1 MGLFDR
7 FKKHS
12 DESNAELSITETVL
26 SQQGENT
33 IVAMSNAIL
42 METHAGLTEQN
53 SISVPIGEL
62 ASLGGAVSSL
72 IPMLRTVTQNT
83 TVGTSGLYKL
93 ANAAVGDTLKVAK
106 NGNFWGAFKTAEGT
120 SKFAQLVEAA
130 PLSATTKTVMPI
142 NPATMMMAVALFS
155 IEQQLGDIVEM
166 EKQIISFLEEDKE
179 SEIEAD
185 LKTLTNIIQEY
196 KFNWDQEQYVSSHYK
211 LALDIKRT
219 AEKNISFYQDQITNT
234 MQAKQLL
241 VVNQSVN
248 STERGLQKKFKY
260 YRLSLYIYSLASF
273 LEVMLLGNFQE
284 EYILQVKSIIEKYS
298 EEYNDV
304 YTASFEYIDKMAG
317 AAIEA
322 NVINGIGS
330 AGKAIGSFI
339 GDIPLIKE
347 SPIGERL
354 IEGGIHMKQASQ
366 DMKKKASARFEVIS
380 DAGTEIFVA
389 KFEEMNRIYNYTSS
403 ICFDNEKVYLVE
415 G

>member
-83 TVGTSGLYKL
+83 TVGTSGLYQL

-130 PLSATTKTVMPI
+130 PLSATSKTVMPI

-155 IEQQLGDIVEM
+155 IEQQLGDIAEM

-304 YTASFEYIDKMAG
+304 YTASSEYIDKMAG
-317 AAIEA
+317 TAIEA

-330 AGKAIGSFI
+330 AGKAIGNFI

>member
-7 FKKHS
+7 FKKQP
-12 DESNAELSITETVL
+12 DESKAELFGTETVL

-33 IVAMSNAIL
+33 IVAMSNAIM
-42 METHAGLTEQN
+42 METRAGLTEHN
-53 SISVPIGEL
+53 SISVSIGEL

-72 IPMLRTVTQNT
+72 IPTLRTVTQNT
-83 TVGTSGLYKL
+83 TVGTSGLYQL

-130 PLSATTKTVMPI
+130 PLSATSKTVMPI
-142 NPATMMMAVALFS
+142 NPATMMMAAALFS
-155 IEQQLGDIVEM
+155 IEQQLGNIAEM
-166 EKQIISFLEEDKE
+166 EQQIMSFLEEDKE

-185 LKTLTNIIQEY
+185 LKTLTNIVQEY
-196 KFNWDQEQYVSSHYK
+196 KFNWDQEQYVSSHHK

-219 AEKNISFYQDQITNT
+219 AEKNLIFYQKQITDA
-234 MQAKQLL
+234 MQKKQLL

-248 STERGLQKKFKY
+248 SIERNLQKEFKY

-284 EYILQVKSIIEKYS
+284 EYILQVKSVIEKYS
-298 EEYNDV
+298 EEYKDI
-304 YTASFEYIDKMAG
+304 YTASSGYIDRMSG
-317 AAIEA
+317 ASIEA
-322 NVINGIGS
+322 NIVNGIGT
-330 AGKAIGSFI
+330 AGKAIGNFI
-339 GDIPLIKE
+339 GGIPLIKE
-347 SPIGERL
+347 SPVDEWL
-354 IEGGIHMKQASQ
+354 IEGGIHLKQTSQ

-380 DAGTEIFVA
+380 DAGTEVFIA
-389 KFEEMNRIYNYTSS
+389 KFEEMNQIYNYTSS
-403 ICFDNEKVYLVE
+403 ICFDNEKIYLVE

>member
-130 PLSATTKTVMPI
+130 PLSATSKTVMPI

-155 IEQQLGDIVEM
+155 IEQQLGDIAEM

-339 GDIPLIKE
+339 GDIPLVKE